1 MFISR
6 GIIEPLRVLPMI
18 DRDLTSIS
26 RPSSDVSG
34 TGGSGYVDSRNCAI
48 LDESMIYVSV
58 GMWWMAGT
66 VYLDWEPVAV
76 LPGVRPLISGQNDV
90 DCEIL
95 RREEITALSA

>member
-6 GIIEPLRVLPMI
+6 GIIEPLRVLPII

-34 TGGSGYVDSRNCAI
+34 TAGSGYVDSKNCAI
-48 LDESMIYVSV
+48 ADESIMYVFV

-66 VYLDWEPVAV
+66 VYLDCEPVAV
-76 LPGVRPLISGQNDV
+76 LPGFRPLMDMVRISKV
-90 DCEIL
+90 
-95 RREEITALSA
+95 